1 MLDAIFR
8 QCDPAFFIPK
18 LKDIHNY
25 KYNIEDLIDIYKRQI
40 HPLELVSSDALLSK
54 SIEKIDKGF
63 FRGSVGNS
71 VWTEGIDLKGAE
83 LKTCR
88 GPLCHLS
95 PEYLKA
101 LERVFFSSP

>member
-40 HPLELVSSDALLSK
+40 HPLELVSSDASFQ
-54 SIEKIDKGF
+54 SIEKIDK
-63 FRGSVGNS
+63 
-71 VWTEGIDLKGAE
+71 
-83 LKTCR
+83 
-88 GPLCHLS
+88 
-95 PEYLKA
+95 
-101 LERVFFSSP
+101 VFFEVRRQ